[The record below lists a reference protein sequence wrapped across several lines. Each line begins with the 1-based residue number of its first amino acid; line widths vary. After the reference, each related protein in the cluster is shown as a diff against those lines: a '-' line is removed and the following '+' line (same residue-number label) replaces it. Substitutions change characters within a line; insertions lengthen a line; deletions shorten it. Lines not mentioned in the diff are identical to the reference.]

1 MSPTATTTRAA
12 AKPAATPTFAYAGKL
27 LRVNLST
34 GKTWTEAWS
43 EKDRRE
49 YVGGIGLGAKI
60 LYEFLSDRFAEAP
73 AAAPRKDREETGS
86 IARPGRH
93 TLSAEDALP
102 GWRGPESRPVPLPPR
117 RPS

>member
-12 AKPAATPTFAYAGKL
+12 AKPAAAPIYAYAGKL

-43 EKDRRE
+43 EADRRE

-60 LYEFLSDRFAEAP
+60 LYDEVGPKGKIADFADLEKAVV
-73 AAAPRKDREETGS
+73 A
-86 IARPGRH
+86 
-93 TLSAEDALP
+93 
-102 GWRGPESRPVPLPPR
+102 
-117 RPS
+117 